1 MFNSIPQL
9 EAGQALHKKK
19 REALGEKNSGA
30 FVVFYAPVRMAPRA
44 YLLVVGAL

>member
-19 REALGEKNSGA
+19 EALGGENSGA